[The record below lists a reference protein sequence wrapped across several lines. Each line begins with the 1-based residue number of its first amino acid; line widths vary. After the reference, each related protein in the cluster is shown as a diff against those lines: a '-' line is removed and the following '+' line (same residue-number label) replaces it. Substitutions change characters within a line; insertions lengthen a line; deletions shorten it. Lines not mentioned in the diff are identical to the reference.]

1 MKMATLRAECA
12 KYLSA
17 LTSDNA
23 YALYRDA
30 VDIVARFS
38 GVSKSDV
45 TSGDELWNRSFRHT
59 TSVRFPPRS
68 TFTRWSF
75 VGGRRRG

>member
-1 MKMATLRAECA
+1 MARLRAECA

-38 GVSKSDV
+38 GEKFSHVS
-45 TSGDELWNRSFRHT
+45 SGDEGITGPTHT
-59 TSVRFPPRS
+59 SGPDTHVHAP
-68 TFTRWSF
+68 
-75 VGGRRRG
+75 